1 MIIVGCTVFA
11 RLALIYV
18 LSVAPA
24 VTLTNVI
31 IMLNVLIVYFF
42 LVNNLLY

>member
-1 MIIVGCTVFA
+1 MVIVGCTVFA
-11 RLALIYV
+11 RFTMIYV

-42 LVNNLLY
+42 IGE